1 MSLRWRLLI
10 LIMLASGL
18 ILCAV
23 IMHNA
28 SFARRALSNALKDRA
43 GEMAAHAAA
52 AIDARLTVAARSVEI
67 AAVENSINRAYLR
80 RVTAGN
86 PYGEAFRRLRRLLAS
101 SPELYGATIAI
112 DPSVP
117 GFSRGYSPYL
127 HRNETAEPAGTEPA
141 AKNPSGKGLSE
152 QNYPEPPSA
161 APDLFRADSGK
172 ANPAGDGSPE
182 ANPPETELAEVNLA
196 TDAYRYPI
204 QDWYLVPRELDRP
217 MWGEPAFDEGG
228 CEKVVVTYSVPF
240 RFGGAGAGGGAADG
254 KADGVQT
261 GDITLDW
268 LDDSL
273 RNLPLRDNDYA
284 FLVSRFGTVIAH
296 PDGRWVM
303 SETLFSLAASH
314 HNPDIA
320 AWARELQNHES
331 GITQVEGLFG
341 AKTAAW
347 VAHRPVPST
356 GWTMIAILSQGEAQ
370 KETHSL
376 VIAEVEIGIL
386 GLLLLLAAG
395 LMIAESITKPLR
407 RLTLATKEM
416 IHGNLDHP
424 LPVAH
429 GGDEVADLTRHFASM
444 RGELKRYMDNLQQA
458 AAARERIE
466 SELRIANTIQH
477 SFLPAELPKERRFD
491 VAAKFEPAREVG
503 GDLYDVQLDKEE
515 GRLYL
520 VIGDVSGKGM
530 PSALFMARTISLW
543 RHLLTEHRLPEEI
556 LAALN
561 RELARENPSWYF
573 ITMFCVVVEL
583 PAGMMYYASAGHPPQ
598 AFRRANGE
606 CVWLGTEEEV
616 PPAFPLGLEESAVYQ
631 GRSRHLTPGDLLVL
645 FTDGVNEAENAGHEQ
660 LGEEP
665 ILAAL
670 KNDPEDCAA
679 ALQEV
684 RQLVARHVD
693 GAEQSDDL
701 TLTAFRYLG
710 GEGED
715 TVTTQMGEWVKEWRP
730 AETYLSGD
738 MLDWLEGVAGELHLK
753 AQVVN
758 EMGVALDELLNN
770 SVEHGK
776 AGRMAVEL
784 ALQSGWFEARVID
797 DGPEFNPLDLP
808 EPDINAPLEERPIGG
823 LGVFLARRLT
833 DRLEWKRAGGEN
845 VVTLWKWVG

>member
-1 MSLRWRLLI
+1 MKTEGQGMSLRWRLLI

-28 SFARRALSNALKDRA
+28 SFARRALSNALKERA

-52 AIDARLTVAARSVEI
+52 SIDARLKVAARSVEM

-80 RVTAGN
+80 RVTVGN

-117 GFSRGYSPYL
+117 GFSRGYCPYL
-127 HRNETAEPAGTEPA
+127 HRNETDAPAEADLSEMVAPRPKASRINSPGTSPPGT
-141 AKNPSGKGLSE
+141 NPSGE
-152 QNYPEPPSA
+152 
-161 APDLFRADSGK
+161 
-172 ANPAGDGSPE
+172 
-182 ANPPETELAEVNLA
+182 NPPETTLAEVNLA

-240 RFGGAGAGGGAADG
+240 RFGGAGEGAADD

-268 LDDSL
+268 LDESL
-273 RNLPLRDNDYA
+273 RNLPLRENDYA

-296 PDGRWVM
+296 PAGRWVM
-303 SETLFSLAASH
+303 SETLFSLADSH
-314 HNPDIA
+314 QDPRIA
-320 AWARELQNHES
+320 AWARELQSNTS
-331 GITQVEGLFG
+331 GITQIEGLFG
-341 AKTAAW
+341 SKAPAW

-356 GWTMIAILSQGEAQ
+356 GWTMIAILSQGEAL

-407 RLTLATKEM
+407 RLTMATKEM

-424 LPVAH
+424 LPLAH

-477 SFLPAELPKERRFD
+477 SFLPAHLPEDRRFD
-491 VAAKFEPAREVG
+491 VAALFQPAREVG
-503 GDLYDVQLDKEE
+503 GDLYDVQMDKEE
-515 GRLYL
+515 GRLFL

-543 RHLLTEHRLPEEI
+543 RHLLTEHRSPAAI

-583 PAGMMYYASAGHPPQ
+583 PTGMMYYASAGHPPQ

-606 CVWLGTEEEV
+606 CVWLGTEEEA
-616 PPAFPLGLEESAVYQ
+616 PPAFPLGLEMSAEYP
-631 GRSRHLTPGDLLVL
+631 GMSRHLTPGDLLVL
-645 FTDGVNEAENAGHEQ
+645 FTDGVNEAENEGHEQ

-670 KNDPEDCAA
+670 KKDPDSCAG
-679 ALQEV
+679 ALKEI
-684 RQLVARHVD
+684 RELVARHVG

-701 TLTAFRYLG
+701 TLAAFRYLG
-710 GEGED
+710 GEGGD
-715 TVTTQMGEWVKEWRP
+715 MSAAKVDWVKEWRP

-738 MLDWLEGVAGELHLK
+738 LLDWLEGVGGELNLK
-753 AQVVN
+753 AEVVS

-776 AGRMAVEL
+776 AGSMAVEL
-784 ALQSGWFEARVID
+784 ALHSGWFEARVKD

-808 EPDINAPLEERPIGG
+808 EPDVNAPLEERPIGG

-833 DRLEWKRAGGEN
+833 DRLEWKRVGGEN